1 MRDAEGSTCPAIMVD
16 FAVVRWALSRARAD
30 DSFSV
35 SAATVDLISVVAEL
49 VLNDA
54 GSGSIG
60 RLAAARS
67 KQLNLFAS
75 VHDSMAACGGKRQL
89 QPTKVAASAP
99 MRSVLMHSSLEA
111 EFRSHFLLRRHVALV
126 VYLLSENIKRS
137 LSVRPPPREALAW
150 LMSVQRTSRHAS
162 APARCG
168 CGRC

>member
-1 MRDAEGSTCPAIMVD
+1 MFARIVSEAAAALLAGCGRVFHERGERGMRDAEGSTCPAIMVD
-16 FAVVRWALSRARAD
+16 FAVVRRALSRARAD

-99 MRSVLMHSSLEA
+99 MSSTLMQ
-111 EFRSHFLLRRHVALV
+111 FLLRGWVPLAF
-126 VYLLSENIKRS
+126 LLRDSVGADR
-137 LSVRPPPREALAW
+137 LSF
-150 LMSVQRTSRHAS
+150 VQR
-162 APARCG
+162 C
-168 CGRC
+168 